1 MCSFVIPVLFAAA
14 EESPMTKQRLAG
26 QFGRSDV
33 SQPVFVYHARKAT
46 KIVPNLG
53 KHLVFRM
60 LLTRHV
66 AACSS

>member
-46 KIVPNLG
+46 KNCAEFGQTSGL
-53 KHLVFRM
+53 
-60 LLTRHV
+60 
-66 AACSS
+66 